1 MRDSKKPKDAKSIIT
16 IVLII
21 ALSLLSFYFMYN
33 KDCNKIN
40 INTSS
45 VEALESL
52 PDIGKTLAERIVQNR
67 PYDDVWSLDRVK
79 GIGPATI
86 EAIENKVVAK

>member
-1 MRDSKKPKDAKSIIT
+1 MRDSKKPKGARSIIAML
-16 IVLII
+16 LII
-21 ALSLLSFYFMYN
+21 ILALLSSYFMSQ
-33 KDCNKIN
+33 DQEKIN

-67 PYDDVWSLDRVK
+67 PYNDVWSLNRVK

-86 EAIENKVVAK
+86 EAIENKVVTK

>member
-21 ALSLLSFYFMYN
+21 ALSLLSFYFMI

-52 PDIGKTLAERIVQNR
+52 PDIGRTLAERIVQNR

-79 GIGPATI
+79 GIGPVTI
-86 EAIENKVVAK
+86 EAIDDKVVAK

>member
-1 MRDSKKPKDAKSIIT
+1 MCNSKKPKGAKSIIT

-21 ALSLLSFYFMYN
+21 ALSLLSFYFMS

-52 PDIGKTLAERIVQNR
+52 PDIGRTLAGRIVQNR
-67 PYDDVWSLDRVK
+67 PYNDVWSLNRVK

-86 EAIENKVVAK
+86 EAIENRVVAK